1 MPSNGGPCLVDG
13 FSAPF
18 TPCELPDRAA
28 NRSPFHFVLTPSPHP
43 SPLSVEHKPNR
54 SPLSPEKTG
63 ARSAARTT
71 AAVRGTAQESAR
83 GAASQFGTSAEN
95 PLRPSAA
102 GGDFATA
109 SAAAP
114 GTIAMAETCT
124 RSARA
129 SSAPIAELL
138 HLPLLSQSWS
148 PEEDRELERALARHA
163 DSKLSPLQ
171 RYLLVAACMPSKTAR
186 DVAIRCR
193 WRDKAPEPHKRKLG
207 SPQATSPRKKASR
220 STEVRGAAAA
230 ADAAHNEA
238 VNEED
243 RLLAQGLGESP
254 PVKAEDGVGGSG
266 GEGAGDA
273 AAVDNG
279 AAASV
284 ADGGAAAA
292 DLAFLEGTV
301 LGIDIKSGGVSGA
314 AGCDKDAGRADASVA
329 ADTADAQA
337 QPLLMQG
344 VQHGVAQ
351 RSKQKLKAHGAPH
364 NKGVKAPFLFES
376 KTSQAARGSFE
387 SPGSSVSPTS
397 VLTAMASPPVAM
409 QPSSPLL
416 VSAVPWSVPVEQE
429 ARLAHSTVLIEKI
442 KEALRL
448 QKVCI
453 FIDLHMLQQLKRNL
467 ALSVES
473 PSVREHLRV
482 LSHHADSRAAAD
494 ALAGRTSRRSA
505 DAADT
510 AGAARGA
517 ADAEGDAADAA
528 DTAGAADAGG
538 NGGSGKQRA
547 MREWHPHFLSPLPLH
562 AVRLSPSTRQFAAQS
577 ANLEYLLTL
586 DADRLLWSFRRTAGE
601 EPIGKPYGGWENPNS
616 ELRGHFVGHYLS
628 ASALA
633 WASTGN
639 TTLKARME
647 YLVGELDTCQQRIG
661 SGYLSAFPEEFFDRV
676 EAIKPVWAPYYTV
689 HKIMAGLLDQY
700 QLGGSRAAL
709 RMLTW
714 MVEYFRGRVQRV
726 IERHTVA
733 RHWLSLNEEFG
744 GMNDLLYRLY
754 AITRDPHH
762 LELAHLFDKPCFLG
776 PLAVGADDLPGLHAN
791 THIPIAIGA
800 QMRYEATGDSLYRH
814 LSHHFLSLVN
824 TSHSFTSG
832 GTSAFE
838 FWQEPHRS
846 GHILAQEDQ
855 ESCTTYN
862 MLKMARNAFR
872 WTRSVRFMDYY
883 ERAMMNGVMGIQ
895 RGTQPGV
902 MTYMLPHGPGN
913 SKARG
918 YHGWGTPFDSF
929 WCCYG
934 TGIESFAKLGD
945 SIYFESPV
953 KDGRRNNTDGQ
964 RVLSSSATSRSSS
977 VPRLYVA
984 QFVSSVLTWQ
994 SAQLALQM
1002 TATWPSSIR
1011 PILEVQLAVIP
1022 WKGGNEEGG
1031 RAATGRA
1038 EGAEAEGAASG
1049 GGEGESG
1056 QATGEGVE
1064 EAGVAAAAG
1073 SVVANGATAGS
1084 AVADGAAAEV
1094 FLRIPSW
1101 AAAATSASGSTP
1113 HCAAT
1118 LNGARLPCPK
1128 PGKFL
1133 RVRRGWR
1140 EGDVIAL
1147 NISFTLRVE
1156 CIQDDRP
1163 QYASLHSILFGPH
1176 LLVGLTDGDRQLIP
1190 GFDPSHPATWIRPV
1204 DPEVL
1209 NQQLISLSLFA
1220 PPRQLPDQLPRQQGQ
1235 DGDESASGS
1244 DESAEMYVVWR
1255 RSNETQ
1261 PMAGGTRGNPLVAGL
1276 TGGRPGEGTEEAMS
1290 ATFRVRRPVER
1301 KGGDNGLIMK
1311 GRGEEEEAGN
1321 GEQGERWEQG
1331 EKEDEEWR
1339 WDSGGMAALIGRE
1352 ISLEPLEI
1360 PGSFL
1365 AVDWCG
1371 VGSAGRTEGEGEV
1384 GEGAAAAAAA
1394 ASGSGG
1400 ETRRVVWQTR
1410 SEMDA
1415 CRSDILQ
1422 GGKAETA
1429 GVMGACQD
1437 GRAFVFRLVAG
1448 EEEGSREGLQ
1458 LEGPRVEGVR
1468 LELAD
1473 CPEWVISLDGGSSRG
1488 SASSLASGSTAASLM
1503 VQRAGKPSISLAPP
1517 LPLSSPSVLF
1527 SVHEGLAAG
1536 SAMSFIAKGAKRDF
1550 LLQPI
1555 SELRDERYTS
1565 YFNVSATPPPAPPS
1579 PPPSPPS
1586 PAPSPSP
1593 PSPAPSHSY

>member
-1 MPSNGGPCLVDG
+1 MLVVLPLTILKEGLHARILLPLFPSHMRAMFLSRPS
-13 FSAPF
+13 FRTSPPAPPRAPSARP
-18 TPCELPDRAA
+18 LPRIQSCTSASSEA
-28 NRSPFHFVLTPSPHP
+28 SYSPSL
-43 SPLSVEHKPNR
+43 
-54 SPLSPEKTG
+54 LSPPPRFPYVRPLPTSPPQ
-63 ARSAARTT
+63 AREQHKCKL
-71 AAVRGTAQESAR
+71 G
-83 GAASQFGTSAEN
+83 SQ
-95 PLRPSAA
+95 
-102 GGDFATA
+102 
-109 SAAAP
+109 
-114 GTIAMAETCT
+114 
-124 RSARA
+124 
-129 SSAPIAELL
+129 
-138 HLPLLSQSWS
+138 LLS
-148 PEEDRELERALARHA
+148 
-163 DSKLSPLQ
+163 LSPLPPSALPL
-171 RYLLVAACMPSKTAR
+171 RAPPPHVPSPGLRAAQAEAR
-186 DVAIRCR
+186 
-193 WRDKAPEPHKRKLG
+193 KPAPEQHKRKLG
-207 SPQATSPRKKASR
+207 SPQDTSPRKKASR
-220 STEVRGAAAA
+220 STDARGAAAA
-230 ADAAHNEA
+230 ADAAHNEAAQAAHNEA

-266 GEGAGDA
+266 GEGG
-273 AAVDNG
+273 G
-279 AAASV
+279 WG
-284 ADGGAAAA
+284 DGGAWG
-292 DLAFLEGTV
+292 DGGEPQQEGGQQEV
-301 LGIDIKSGGVSGA
+301 
-314 AGCDKDAGRADASVA
+314 
-329 ADTADAQA
+329 Q
-337 QPLLMQG
+337 QQG
-344 VQHGVAQ
+344 VQQGVQPGVQAHK
-351 RSKQKLKAHGAPH
+351 SKQKSRVRGALH

-376 KTSQAARGSFE
+376 KSSLAARGSFE

-409 QPSSPLL
+409 RPSSPLL
-416 VSAVPWSVPVEQE
+416 SSVVPWSVPVEQE

-448 QKVCI
+448 QKLH
-453 FIDLHMLQQLKRNL
+453 DSSHMLQQLKRNL
-467 ALSVES
+467 VLSVESLPSFPGISTKMPPLPLRPNLQLATQADSKRADAFPARRAAAWESTNIPSQPREFFNKYERRYS

-494 ALAGRTSRRSA
+494 ALAGRTSRPSA

-510 AGAARGA
+510 P
-517 ADAEGDAADAA
+517 
-528 DTAGAADAGG
+528 GAADAGG
-538 NGGSGKQRA
+538 NGGSGKRRA

-562 AVRLSPSTRQFAAQS
+562 AVRLSPATRQFAAQS

-586 DADRLLWSFRRTAGE
+586 DADRLLWSFRRTAGEE

-639 TTLKARME
+639 ATLKARME

-714 MVEYFRGRVQRV
+714 MAEYFRGRVQRV

-754 AITRDPHH
+754 AITRDPKH

-862 MLKMARNAFR
+862 MLKMARNSFR
-872 WTRSVRFMDYY
+872 WTRSVRFIDYY

-902 MTYMLPHGPGN
+902 MIYMLPHGPGN

-953 KDGRRNNTDGQ
+953 KSGRQNSTDGRRFLSASDTST
-964 RVLSSSATSRSSS
+964 SSSL
-977 VPRLYVA
+977 PRLYVA

-1022 WKGGNEEGG
+1022 WNGGNEEGG
-1031 RAATGRA
+1031 QTATRRA
-1038 EGAEAEGAASG
+1038 EGAEAEEAASG
-1049 GGEGESG
+1049 GGEGENG
-1056 QATGEGVE
+1056 QAEGEGVE
-1064 EAGVAAAAG
+1064 EAEGVAAAAG
-1073 SVVANGATAGS
+1073 SVVAIGAAEGS

-1094 FLRIPSW
+1094 YLRIPSW
-1101 AAAATSASGSTP
+1101 AAAVTSASGSAP
-1113 HCAAT
+1113 HCTAS

-1133 RVRRGWR
+1133 RVRREWR
-1140 EGDVIAL
+1140 EGDVISL
-1147 NISFTLRVE
+1147 NISFTLRAE
-1156 CIQDDRP
+1156 RIQDDRP

-1176 LLVGLTDGDRQLIP
+1176 LLVGLTDGDRELIP

-1209 NQQLISLSLFA
+1209 NQQLISLSLFT
-1220 PPRQLPDQLPRQQGQ
+1220 PPRQLPRQQERDVDDNG
-1235 DGDESASGS
+1235 GGS
-1244 DESAEMYVVWR
+1244 DESADQYVVWR
-1255 RSNETQ
+1255 RSDEKQ
-1261 PMAGGTRGNPLVAGL
+1261 PMAGGTRGSPLLAGL
-1276 TGGRPGEGTEEAMS
+1276 TRGTPGEDTEEAMS
-1290 ATFRVRRPVER
+1290 ATLRLRGPVEK
-1301 KGGDNGLIMK
+1301 KGRDIGLIGK

-1339 WDSGGMAALIGRE
+1339 WDSGGVAALIGRE

-1365 AVDWCG
+1365 AVDWCSG
-1371 VGSAGRTEGEGEV
+1371 GSAGRTEGEGEV
-1384 GEGAAAAAAA
+1384 GEGAAAA

-1415 CRSDILQ
+1415 CRTDMLQ
-1422 GGKAETA
+1422 GGKAETT
-1429 GVMGACQD
+1429 GVIDACQA
-1437 GRAFVFRLVAG
+1437 GRASVFRLVAM
-1448 EEEGSREGLQ
+1448 EEEGSSEGLQ
-1458 LEGPRVEGVR
+1458 LEGPRLEGVR
-1468 LELAD
+1468 LEMAD
-1473 CPEWVISLDGGSSRG
+1473 CPEWVVSMDTS
-1488 SASSLASGSTAASLM
+1488 SSLGSGSTAASLV
-1503 VQRAGKPSISLAPP
+1503 VQLAGKPSISLAPP
-1517 LPLSSPSVLF
+1517 LPRSSPAVLF
-1527 SVHEGLAAG
+1527 SIHEGLATG
-1536 SAMSFIAKGAKRDF
+1536 SAMSFIARGASRDF

-1565 YFNVSATPPPAPPS
+1565 YFNATSPSLQGEPHGTSCCSPSQLRDERYTSYFNVTAAPPPTPPS

-1586 PAPSPSP
+1586 PAP
-1593 PSPAPSHSY
+1593 APSY

>member
-1 MPSNGGPCLVDG
+1 
-13 FSAPF
+13 
-18 TPCELPDRAA
+18 
-28 NRSPFHFVLTPSPHP
+28 
-43 SPLSVEHKPNR
+43 HKPNR

-254 PVKAEDGVGGSG
+254 PVKAEDG
-266 GEGAGDA
+266 
-273 AAVDNG
+273 
-279 AAASV
+279 
-284 ADGGAAAA
+284 
-292 DLAFLEGTV
+292 
-301 LGIDIKSGGVSGA
+301 
-314 AGCDKDAGRADASVA
+314 
-329 ADTADAQA
+329 
-337 QPLLMQG
+337 
-344 VQHGVAQ
+344 
-351 RSKQKLKAHGAPH
+351 
-364 NKGVKAPFLFES
+364 S

-448 QKVCI
+448 QKLH
-453 FIDLHMLQQLKRNL
+453 DSSHMLQQLKRNL

>member
-1 MPSNGGPCLVDG
+1 
-13 FSAPF
+13 
-18 TPCELPDRAA
+18 
-28 NRSPFHFVLTPSPHP
+28 
-43 SPLSVEHKPNR
+43 
-54 SPLSPEKTG
+54 
-63 ARSAARTT
+63 
-71 AAVRGTAQESAR
+71 
-83 GAASQFGTSAEN
+83 
-95 PLRPSAA
+95 
-102 GGDFATA
+102 
-109 SAAAP
+109 
-114 GTIAMAETCT
+114 MAETCT

-254 PVKAEDGVGGSG
+254 PVKAEDG
-266 GEGAGDA
+266 
-273 AAVDNG
+273 
-279 AAASV
+279 
-284 ADGGAAAA
+284 
-292 DLAFLEGTV
+292 
-301 LGIDIKSGGVSGA
+301 
-314 AGCDKDAGRADASVA
+314 
-329 ADTADAQA
+329 
-337 QPLLMQG
+337 
-344 VQHGVAQ
+344 
-351 RSKQKLKAHGAPH
+351 
-364 NKGVKAPFLFES
+364 S

-448 QKVCI
+448 QK
-453 FIDLHMLQQLKRNL
+453 QLKRNL

-953 KDGRRNNTDGQ
+953 KDSWRNNTDRQ
-964 RVLSSSATSRSSS
+964 RVFSSSATSRSSS

-1049 GGEGESG
+1049 GGEGE
-1056 QATGEGVE
+1056 
-1064 EAGVAAAAG
+1064 
-1073 SVVANGATAGS
+1073 
-1084 AVADGAAAEV
+1084 
-1094 FLRIPSW
+1094 R
-1101 AAAATSASGSTP
+1101 
-1113 HCAAT
+1113 
-1118 LNGARLPCPK
+1118 
-1128 PGKFL
+1128 KFL

-1156 CIQDDRP
+1156 RIQDDRP

-1301 KGGDNGLIMK
+1301 KGGDNGLILK

-1394 ASGSGG
+1394 SGSGG
-1400 ETRRVVWQTR
+1400 ETWRVVWQTR

-1415 CRSDILQ
+1415 CRSDMLQ
-1422 GGKAETA
+1422 GGKAETT

-1437 GRAFVFRLVAG
+1437 GRASVFRLVAG

-1458 LEGPRVEGVR
+1458 LEGPRVEVVR

-1503 VQRAGKPSISLAPP
+1503 VQHAGKPSISLAPP

-1536 SAMSFIAKGAKRDF
+1536 SAMSFVAKGATRDF

-1565 YFNVSATPPPAPPS
+1565 YFNVSATTPTAPPS